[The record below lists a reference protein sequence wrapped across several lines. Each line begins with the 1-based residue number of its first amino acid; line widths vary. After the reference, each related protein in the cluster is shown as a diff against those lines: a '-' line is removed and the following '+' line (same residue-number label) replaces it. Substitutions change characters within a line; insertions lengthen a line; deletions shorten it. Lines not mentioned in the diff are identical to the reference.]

1 MKKKLI
7 EDEMFLKMPQEIQ
20 NFYKDIKKLKFEEEP
35 NYNKLKEYFRELLI
49 KNNLK
54 EDNNFSWINTDI
66 LMNSKIE
73 TNLKERKSNSQK
85 RLMDKLMQKKNP
97 NYNNDNDN
105 EIPIDKHKIKQYY
118 SFKNSNN
125 TNSGQ
130 KNKNIIYNECIYS
143 TSNNKDIKSINEAI
157 DIDVGDFS
165 ENEDEKSKNSYNLMK
180 NKLKKYNSD
189 IKVGDINIEKEDR
202 KDNNDYLI
210 KFNKKNNNNKKD
222 ILENNKNNLYNIEI
236 KNYTSFNKKIK
247 NENKINNNIQN
258 RFNFQKF
265 NIDKNYLINEMKS
278 KKNIEKKINDENV
291 NNDNITKDKSINNK
305 INNYNDYKNIK
316 KRSKSGEKCS
326 IQ

>member
-1 MKKKLI
+1 
-7 EDEMFLKMPQEIQ
+7 
-20 NFYKDIKKLKFEEEP
+20 
-35 NYNKLKEYFRELLI
+35 
-49 KNNLK
+49 
-54 EDNNFSWINTDI
+54 
-66 LMNSKIE
+66 MNSKIE

-97 NYNNDNDN
+97 NYNNDN

-210 KFNKKNNNNKKD
+210 KFNKKNNINKKD

-258 RFNFQKF
+258 RFNFQKL
-265 NIDKNYLINEMKS
+265 NIDKNYLINEMK
-278 KKNIEKKINDENV
+278 
-291 NNDNITKDKSINNK
+291 
-305 INNYNDYKNIK
+305 
-316 KRSKSGEKCS
+316 
-326 IQ
+326 

>member
-1 MKKKLI
+1 MKKLPWQGIRANNLQNRYKKIYYMKKKLI

-165 ENEDEKSKNSYNLMK
+165 ENEDEKSKNSY
-180 NKLKKYNSD
+180 
-189 IKVGDINIEKEDR
+189 
-202 KDNNDYLI
+202 
-210 KFNKKNNNNKKD
+210 
-222 ILENNKNNLYNIEI
+222 IL
-236 KNYTSFNKKIK
+236 F
-247 NENKINNNIQN
+247 
-258 RFNFQKF
+258 
-265 NIDKNYLINEMKS
+265 
-278 KKNIEKKINDENV
+278 
-291 NNDNITKDKSINNK
+291 
-305 INNYNDYKNIK
+305 
-316 KRSKSGEKCS
+316 
-326 IQ
+326 